1 MLTSPYLPSLCLLWA
16 VGLHAWHIQ
25 AMVSLLKNANPEHPL
40 EADIAKQYN
49 EQREE
54 HDKTAQ
60 EWTAKY
66 AAAE

>member
-1 MLTSPYLPSLCLLWA
+1 
-16 VGLHAWHIQ
+16 
-25 AMVSLLKNANPEHPL
+25 MVSLLKNANPEHPL